1 MADLDFN
8 LIHRFNVGDALR
20 RSAVRAPKQR
30 AIHFQQRE
38 LNYAEL
44 DALSNRLAR
53 KLMEAGI
60 KKGDSVAIFATNS
73 PEFVAAF
80 FGCARIGAVLVPINL
95 LFTPEDVSY
104 VFEKTRGKALL
115 LEPVFE
121 NKVNSK
127 PAKSFLLD
135 EKFRESL
142 AAYDGG
148 AVEQLVESDAPHLII
163 FTSGTTARPKG
174 VVLTHLNFYA
184 YLLASYADYGLDR
197 TMKYLLAL
205 PMFHV
210 AGLVMAFGCFAS
222 GCESVVIPLPKPELI
237 IPAITVHRITSMSL
251 PATVWVGLIRMPLI
265 EAMDLSSLRRL
276 FVFQYLPTPV
286 FERWR
291 RLVPHAEWINCW
303 GQTESTALGSTTPA
317 ALLGKMLAEP
327 DPIGVRHLPL
337 ELRVVDEEMK
347 DVAPGQAGEIVLRG
361 PSLSP
366 GYFEDP
372 EANEAL
378 YRGGWHHTGDVARV
392 NEQGWLYFL
401 DRKKDMIKT
410 GGENVSSQEVEEAIA
425 QHPGVAEVAVIG
437 LDDPYWIEK
446 VVACVVPMPGAKV
459 TEDEL
464 AAHARSR
471 LANFKVPKEFHVMQE
486 FPKNPTGKV
495 LKRILRQQLSSVP
508 ERAKPARS
516 AIPDSAKAA
525 ESGSPGSGDPTT
537 GAAGR

>member
-1 MADLDFN
+1 MSGLDHN

-20 RSAVRAPKQR
+20 RSAARTPQQR
-30 AIHFQQRE
+30 AIHFMGRE

-44 DALSNRLAR
+44 DALANRMAR
-53 KLMEAGI
+53 LLMEAGI
-60 KKGDSVAIFATNS
+60 GKGDSVAIFATNS
-73 PEFVAAF
+73 PEYVAAF

-95 LFTPEDVSY
+95 LFTAEDVSF
-104 VFEKTRGKALL
+104 VLEKTRVKALL
-115 LEPVFE
+115 LEPIFE
-121 NKVNSK
+121 SKVLSK
-127 PAKSFLLD
+127 PANCFLLND
-135 EKFRESL
+135 RFRESL
-142 AAYDGG
+142 AAFD
-148 AVEQLVESDAPHLII
+148 ASPVEALVESDAPHLII

-197 TMKYLLAL
+197 TMKYLLGL

-210 AGLVMAFGCFAS
+210 AGLVMTFGCFAS
-222 GCESVVIPLPKPELI
+222 GCESVIIPLPKPELI
-237 IPAITVHRITSMSL
+237 IPAITVQKVSSMSL

-291 RLVPHAEWINCW
+291 KLVPHAEWINCW

-317 ALLGKMLAEP
+317 SLLGPMLAEP
-327 DPIGVRHLPL
+327 DPIGVRHMPL

-347 DVAPGQAGEIVLRG
+347 DVAPGQPGEIVLRG

-372 EANEAL
+372 AANEAL

-392 NEQGWLYFL
+392 NEKGWLYFL

-425 QHPGVAEVAVIG
+425 QHPAVAEVAVIG
-437 LDDPYWIEK
+437 LHDPYWIEK
-446 VVACVVPMPGAKV
+446 VVACVVPMPGARV

-464 AAHARSR
+464 LAHARTR
-471 LANFKVPKEFHVMQE
+471 LAGFKVPKEFHVMQE

-495 LKRILRQQLSSVP
+495 LKRVLRQQLS
-508 ERAKPARS
+508 EEGA
-516 AIPDSAKAA
+516 
-525 ESGSPGSGDPTT
+525 